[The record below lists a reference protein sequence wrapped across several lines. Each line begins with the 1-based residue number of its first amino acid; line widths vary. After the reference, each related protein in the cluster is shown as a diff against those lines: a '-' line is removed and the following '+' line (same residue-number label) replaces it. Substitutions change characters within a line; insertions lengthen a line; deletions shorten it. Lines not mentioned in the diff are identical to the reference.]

1 MPSDMPASRSCV
13 RIVIADDH
21 PIFRTGL
28 RKLLE
33 SEPGLAIVG
42 EACNGTEA
50 VRLVGLHAPDLLL
63 LDLAMPGL
71 DGIEVLSAISGSPTR
86 VIVLTA
92 EIRQPALLK
101 ALQLGIR
108 GIVLKESAT
117 QQLIHS
123 IRRVMDGH
131 TVIGEGA
138 VEDLVRAIRQ
148 PLRTG
153 RDGRYGLTSRERD
166 IIGAIGAGLSNKEI
180 AAQFGISVQT
190 VKHHLTSIFDKTGV
204 SSRLELAIF
213 AGHHRL
219 ADDD

>member
-1 MPSDMPASRSCV
+1 MTACRPCV

-21 PIFRTGL
+21 PIFRSGL

-42 EACNGTEA
+42 EASNGTDA
-50 VRLVGLHAPDLLL
+50 VQLVEQHAPDLLL

-71 DGIEVLSAISGSPTR
+71 SGLEVLAAIHGSHTR

-92 EIRQPALLK
+92 EIRQSALVK

-148 PLRTG
+148 PPRG
-153 RDGRYGLTSRERD
+153 QRDGRYGLTSRERD
-166 IIGAIGAGLSNKEI
+166 IIGAIGAGRSNKDI

-204 SSRLELAIF
+204 SSRLELALF
-213 AGHHRL
+213 AGRHRL
-219 ADDD
+219 GDDD